1 MYEQKHFYLVLL
13 YMVYNVKQRQIYL
26 FFLVAIAFISCKRN
40 TRPDVSNINLSI
52 KIERF
57 DKQLFEGKNKNPDQT
72 DAVLKQQYGLFY
84 DDFMHKMVGSPEYA
98 DRDILNTLYQDQAY
112 TDLTKE
118 VDSVFPSLTEQEA
131 GLTETFKY
139 IKYYYPKAKIPKMIS
154 FVSGF
159 AYQMPVGDQ
168 YLGIGLDMFLG
179 KDSKFYRA
187 IVESVPLY
195 LSRRFTPEY
204 IVPRVAETYAHEELF
219 AEPDGNRTLL
229 SKMIFQGKIL
239 YFLDQVLPENITD
252 SVKIGYT
259 AQQLNWAQTFEGDIW
274 AYFLENNF
282 LFETDYQK
290 IQVFLSEGPFT
301 PGLGEKRE
309 SAPKLGIFM
318 GWQIVKKYMDE
329 HPDISLQQLM
339 ADHDAQKILN
349 QSKYKPKQK

>member
-1 MYEQKHFYLVLL
+1 MK
-13 YMVYNVKQRQIYL
+13 YNVKHRQIYL
-26 FFLVAIAFISCKRN
+26 IFLFAAALISCKQSK
-40 TRPDVSNINLSI
+40 RPDVSQINLNI

-57 DKQLFEGKNKNPDQT
+57 DKELFAARDKNTGQT
-72 DAVLKQQYGLFY
+72 NIAFLNKYGFFY
-84 DDFMHKMVGSPEYA
+84 DDYIHKMIGSPEYSNEEV
-98 DRDILNTLYQDQAY
+98 LNTLFKDQAY
-112 TDLTKE
+112 SDLTKE
-118 VDSVFPSLTEQEA
+118 VDSVYPNLKAHEE

-139 IKYYYPKAKIPKMIS
+139 IKYYYPKAKVPKIIS

-159 AYQMPVGDQ
+159 AYQMPVGDN

-179 KDSKFYRA
+179 KDSKFYTA
-187 IVESVPLY
+187 IVQSVPLY

-219 AEPDGNRTLL
+219 AEPDENRTLL

-239 YFLDQVLPENITD
+239 YFLDQVLPENIAD

-259 AQQLNWAQTFEGDIW
+259 KDQLQWAQNFEGDIW
-274 AYFLENNF
+274 AYFLENSF
-282 LFETDYQK
+282 LYETDYQK

-309 SAPKLGIFM
+309 SAPKLGVWT
-318 GWQIVKKYMDE
+318 GWQIVRKYMAE
-329 HPDISLQQLM
+329 NPKVTLQQLM
-339 ADHDAQKILN
+339 ADHDTQKILN